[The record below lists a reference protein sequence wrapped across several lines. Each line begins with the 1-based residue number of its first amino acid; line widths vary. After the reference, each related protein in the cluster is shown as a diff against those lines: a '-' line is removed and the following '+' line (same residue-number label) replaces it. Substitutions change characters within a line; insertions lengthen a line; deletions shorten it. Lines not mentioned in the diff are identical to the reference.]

1 MGSHMVGLC
10 RRPARRGPAIWPR
23 WVAMAISKLSAIR
36 RKRGILE
43 FANGYLEV
51 FDFVELERIGSP
63 RELDVEANLAGK
75 KRARDLWKPS
85 SLVRNSLKR

>member
-36 RKRGILE
+36 RKRGKLE

-51 FDFVELERIGSP
+51 FDFVELGRIGTP
-63 RELDVEANLAGK
+63 RN
-75 KRARDLWKPS
+75 WT
-85 SLVRNSLKR
+85 